1 MIMILN
7 FHSYPK
13 QNSGNHETMRC
24 VREAGLGRISL
35 GQWTSLTLLILLAA
49 ITPIATSFSQNIAPR
64 HRPEWTFSR
73 RINSHLFGTTK
84 TTTTTTTEHLLID
97 HGFGQRLC
105 TLAASDL
112 PVTAELHDHG
122 AWQLCHIVQLEPP
135 NKAGSSSLPRLQ
147 IEVQGEIR
155 VVDLGQITTIW
166 NSKGPLQDQD
176 FQHHLDSFPMERV
189 EQAMQQLYHNFSHRE
204 SNSKDRMT
212 KKTISKIVKQVEDGP
227 DRERAEDVLRKLLKA
242 GQGMV
247 RLVDSALAMDY
258 LYEDDYPKTDI
269 DLSFRRAVGGCAVS
283 QDASLGGRFKRM
295 ACIFVS
301 AEQSEDHNEVDSITF
316 VNGGWLV
323 VDSNVRSG
331 AEARKFAQR
340 TSGGSSGLLTAA
352 DERIAHRL
360 ECLAMGEIFGTMA
373 EENELEV
380 DVREYLKALD
390 VPSTP
395 EGAREALVRIGRWS
409 QGQGKGK
416 LEPWSSDTLYAAKE
430 YAQADALRR
439 QALASVYDRRDDV
452 DVEGRADLTTLPAVC
467 IDAKHTTFRDDA
479 IGVRPRSATGRKVVP
494 EASNWEVLIHIADVS
509 DIYSPEQRFL
519 DASTADFLRAAAVSR
534 GMSRYDLPLGP
545 LHLLPP
551 VVLKSLG
558 FVTHSPESAM
568 SVKTPNRCVT
578 LWAYIDERNGK
589 VLDAGLERTLIS
601 TPLALTYESASM
613 CLEQRDT
620 LEKSHP
626 LSKPSAILALAER
639 NLQLWSN
646 QYKQSSEAARKREN
660 RLSAKEIVT
669 QSRKQVFVRSRGH
682 RLVDMGLDLY
692 GVSISQ
698 LLRDKKAP
706 IPRASGSGSDRMG
719 RVASAPLRRYV
730 DGMAQRQALS
740 VLCNYGGPPLTVDE
754 CQQVNAQANDAMD
767 RLANLRPLKQK
778 DQGPQRL
785 VLAQLERKRNRVV
798 KAICTGRG
806 NEVSVDGAVGKC
818 QGVQGRLPA
827 GKVISVRVQTVHVE
841 KGILIVELVK

>member
-1 MIMILN
+1 
-7 FHSYPK
+7 
-13 QNSGNHETMRC
+13 
-24 VREAGLGRISL
+24 
-35 GQWTSLTLLILLAA
+35 
-49 ITPIATSFSQNIAPR
+49 
-64 HRPEWTFSR
+64 
-73 RINSHLFGTTK
+73 
-84 TTTTTTTEHLLID
+84 
-97 HGFGQRLC
+97 
-105 TLAASDL
+105 
-112 PVTAELHDHG
+112 
-122 AWQLCHIVQLEPP
+122 
-135 NKAGSSSLPRLQ
+135 
-147 IEVQGEIR
+147 
-155 VVDLGQITTIW
+155 
-166 NSKGPLQDQD
+166 
-176 FQHHLDSFPMERV
+176 
-189 EQAMQQLYHNFSHRE
+189 
-204 SNSKDRMT
+204 MT

-269 DLSFRRAVGGCAVS
+269 DLPFRRAVGGCAVS

-452 DVEGRADLTTLPAVC
+452 DLEGRADLTTLPAVC

-519 DASTADFLRAAAVSR
+519 DASTADFFKGCGL
-534 GMSRYDLPLGP
+534 
-545 LHLLPP
+545 
-551 VVLKSLG
+551 VLKSLG

-682 RLVDMGLDLY
+682 RLPPYLGLREVVRIAWDE
-692 GVSISQ
+692 
-698 LLRDKKAP
+698 LR
-706 IPRASGSGSDRMG
+706 
-719 RVASAPLRRYV
+719 VHPLRRYV